1 MMRNNFALARL
12 IALAVPARAAAPQP
26 GVDRVILAS
35 DRHQNAAEHYTAA
48 FGYLALVVCF
58 LAAFMPLLLA
68 IPLSLIAIQ
77 IPIYAFGI
85 PFNRRRAVAIG
96 YVLCGAAMSWV
107 LVLQPRWIRF
117 AGWAFFAAVALNA
130 VAAVIPLPLR
140 NRNQ

>member
-1 MMRNNFALARL
+1 MMRNNLALARL
-12 IALAVPARAAAPQP
+12 IAIALPARAAAPEP

-35 DRHQNAAEHYTAA
+35 DRYQNAAEHHIAA

-85 PFNRRRAVAIG
+85 PFNKRRAVAIG

-107 LVLQPRWIRF
+107 LVLQPGWIRF
-117 AGWAFFAAVALNA
+117 AGYVFFAVVALNA
-130 VAAVIPLPLR
+130 IAFVILLPLR
-140 NRNQ
+140 NRTQ